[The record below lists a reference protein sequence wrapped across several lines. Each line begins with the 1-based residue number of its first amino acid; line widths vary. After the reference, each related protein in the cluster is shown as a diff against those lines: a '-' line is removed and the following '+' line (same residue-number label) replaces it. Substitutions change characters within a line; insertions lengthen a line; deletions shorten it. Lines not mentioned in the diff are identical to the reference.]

1 MTEIKATNITW
12 HPALVTQQDRD
23 RKYGYKS
30 VVLWMTGLPSSGKS
44 TLAHEV
50 EKQLFDRGCNAY
62 VLDGDN
68 LRHRL
73 NKNLGFSP
81 EDRKE
86 NIRRVGEVANLFA
99 DAGVIVLTAFISP
112 YREDREQARSLNAP
126 DRFLEVFVKCP
137 VETCTQRDPKGLYK
151 KARQGEIKGFTGID
165 APYEEPDRPEIVV
178 ETDRYSLLECS
189 EQILRRLEERQIIP
203 RRKDPGA

>member
-1 MTEIKATNITW
+1 MTEQKSTNITW
-12 HPALVTQQDRD
+12 HKPLVTQQDRD
-23 RKYGYKS
+23 KKNGYKS
-30 VVLWMTGLPSSGKS
+30 VVLWLTGLPSSGKS

-50 EKQLFDRGCNAY
+50 ERRLFERGCNAY

-99 DAGVIVLTAFISP
+99 EAGVIVLAAFISP
-112 YREDREQARSLNAP
+112 YRTDRAQ
-126 DRFLEVFVKCP
+126 
-137 VETCTQRDPKGLYK
+137 
-151 KARQGEIKGFTGID
+151 D
-165 APYEEPDRPEIVV
+165 APSPA
-178 ETDRYSLLECS
+178 
-189 EQILRRLEERQIIP
+189 LRRAHRPLPPAQGRHACCN
-203 RRKDPGA
+203 RGCL

>member
-1 MTEIKATNITW
+1 MTEQKSTNITW
-12 HPALVTQQDRD
+12 HKPLVTQQDRD
-23 RKYGYKS
+23 KKNGYKS
-30 VVLWMTGLPSSGKS
+30 VVLWLTGLPSSGKS

-50 EKQLFDRGCNAY
+50 ERRLFERGCNAY

-99 DAGVIVLTAFISP
+99 EAGVIVLAAFISP
-112 YREDREQARSLNAP
+112 YRTDRAQARSLNDP
-126 DRFLEVFVKCP
+126 DRFLEVHIKCS
-137 VETCTQRDPKGLYK
+137 VESCEARDPKGLYRM
-151 KARQGEIKGFTGID
+151 ARKGEIQDFTGIN
-165 APYEEPDRPEIVV
+165 APYEEPEAPEIMV
-178 ETDRYSLLECS
+178 ETDKYSLAECA
-189 EQILRRLEERQIIP
+189 EQVIKCLEERQILSST
-203 RRKDPGA
+203 

>member
-1 MTEIKATNITW
+1 MTEVKSKNITW
-12 HPALVTQQDRD
+12 HKPLVTLEERD
-23 RKYGYKS
+23 GKNGYKS
-30 VVLWMTGLPSSGKS
+30 VVLWMTGLPSAGKS

-50 EKQLFDRGCNAY
+50 ERKLFERGCNAY

-99 DAGVIVLTAFISP
+99 DAGIIVLAAFISP
-112 YREDREQARSLNAP
+112 YREDREQARSLNSP
-126 DRFLEVFVKCP
+126 GRFLEIYCKCSVK
-137 VETCTQRDPKGLYK
+137 TCEKRDPKGLYRM
-151 KARQGEIKGFTGID
+151 ARKGEIKGFTGID
-165 APYEEPDRPEIVV
+165 APYEEPENPEITV
-178 ETDRYSLLECS
+178 ETDGGSLEECAAYV
-189 EQILRRLEERQIIP
+189 IGCLEERGILP
-203 RRKDPGA
+203 SSGK